1 MYIYIYLHKKNTLF
15 LCFLFKKVMKYKNI
29 SKKAKNIF
37 FKNWFFFLSTIIK
50 KSLSS
55 KKKIQGDTDTD
66 DFICLLHVYHTIY
79 INSILIS
86 LVDFEKK
93 IIKRLIGNL
102 KNAFWLFWLN
112 EVGFMMNSFNYES
125 RKVFS
130 NI

>member
-1 MYIYIYLHKKNTLF
+1 MYIYLSIQKNTLF

-29 SKKAKNIF
+29 SKKAKKHFFQKLIF
-37 FKNWFFFLSTIIK
+37 FSKYHHQKILIF
-50 KSLSS
+50 

-93 IIKRLIGNL
+93 
-102 KNAFWLFWLN
+102 
-112 EVGFMMNSFNYES
+112 
-125 RKVFS
+125 
-130 NI
+130 